1 MKKFLILLVIA
12 LFLYSCGDDS
22 IDKNQTFEEVPEINY
37 NEYGLLADS
46 LLEIR
51 DKVKRNQTL
60 TDLLVPHGVSYQKIH
75 DIVQASD
82 GIFDIRKIQSGKNY
96 AVYVQP
102 DSINWVKYFVY
113 EESPLRY
120 FVFDLTDSIKIT
132 NGEREVE
139 IREAEVTAE
148 INSSLY
154 QTLQEMKLSP
164 LLALKLSEVF
174 AWQIDF
180 YGIRAGDYFKVIYNE
195 KYLDD
200 KFMTVGKIK
209 AAVFN
214 HRGNDFYGIFF
225 DDSSS
230 ADYYDEEGNSLRKAF
245 LKAPLKFGRISSGY
259 SNRRFHPVLKIYR
272 PHRGIDYAAPT
283 GTPVQTIGDGVVTER
298 GYKRGNGNWVKI
310 KHNSTYS
317 SAYLH
322 LSKFGKGI
330 RQGATVRQG
339 QVIGYVGSTGLSTG
353 PHLDFRFYINGT
365 AVNFLRQDFPPSKPV
380 DKNYHEAYWKIM
392 SEFKDRLDKLNL
404 DEGNETSSD
413 LASVQLEKH
422 NN

>member
-1 MKKFLILLVIA
+1 MKRFLILLIIA
-12 LFLYSCGDDS
+12 LFLYSCGEDS
-22 IDKNQTFEEVPEINY
+22 TEKSKVIEDVPEINY

-46 LLEIR
+46 LLEVR

-60 TDLLVPHGVSYQKIH
+60 TDLLIPHGVSYQKIH
-75 DIVQASD
+75 NIVQASD
-82 GIFDIRKIQSGKNY
+82 GVFDIRKIQSGKNY
-96 AVYVQP
+96 AVYIQP

-120 FVFDLTDSIKIT
+120 FVFDLTDSIRIT
-132 NGEREVE
+132 SGEREVD
-139 IREAEVTAE
+139 IREAEVAAE

-180 YGIRAGDYFKVIYNE
+180 YGIQAGDYFKVIYNE

-214 HRGNDFYGIFF
+214 HRGKDFYGFFF

-283 GTPVQTIGDGVVTER
+283 GTPVQTVGDGVVTEK

-322 LSKFGKGI
+322 LSKFGRGI

-353 PHLDFRFYINGT
+353 PHLDFRFYINRT
-365 AVNFLRQDFPPSKPV
+365 PVNFLRQDFPPSKPV
-380 DKNYHEAYWKIM
+380 DKNYHERYWKLM
-392 SEFKDRLDKLNL
+392 SEFKGRLDNLNL
-404 DEGNETSSD
+404 DESKESSSD
-413 LASVQLEKH
+413 LASGQIENKSD
-422 NN
+422 